1 MSNGERNEENRK
13 GIPAGEAEEKKKQ
26 GRAAAENASEDEFEA
41 WIKRID
47 GTLFLIHLLATVL
60 KEAGDEIAPVKKAQ
74 LEALLRLFRE
84 ALKRRDGAAAYALS
98 QALVQAAA
106 GVFSHGHT
114 YRLKRLE
121 EDAKRTEDEH
131 DD

>member
-1 MSNGERNEENRK
+1 MGNGERNEGYQK
-13 GIPAGEAEEKKKQ
+13 GVPAGEAEETKKK
-26 GRAAAENASEDEFEA
+26 GRAAAESSSEDEFEA

-60 KEAGDEIAPVKKAQ
+60 KETGDGIAPVKKAQ

-121 EDAKRTEDEH
+121 EEAKR
-131 DD
+131 

>member
-1 MSNGERNEENRK
+1 MSERKNEENRK
-13 GIPAGEAEEKKKQ
+13 DIPAGEAEIEGKGKT
-26 GRAAAENASEDEFEA
+26 AAEDASEDEFEA

-47 GTLFLIHLLATVL
+47 GTLFLIHLLAKVL
-60 KEAGDEIAPVKKAQ
+60 KEAGDGIAPVKKAQ

-121 EDAKRTEDEH
+121 EDAKR
-131 DD
+131 